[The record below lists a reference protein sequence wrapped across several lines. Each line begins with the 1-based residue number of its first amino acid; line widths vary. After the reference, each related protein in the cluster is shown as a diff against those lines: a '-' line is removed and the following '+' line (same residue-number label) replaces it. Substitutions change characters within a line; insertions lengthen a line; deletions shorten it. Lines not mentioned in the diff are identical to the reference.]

1 MKKCLKYFVPCI
13 LLILIITNAFIII
26 SGLKLSDEIYR
37 FEFQTKNIKKQNSE
51 LEKKLYDASSLQY
64 AASQAAQLGYTK
76 NAPAYSLTVLK
87 RARNR

>member
-37 FEFQTKNIKKQNSE
+37 FEFQTKNIKKQNR
-51 LEKKLYDASSLQY
+51 K
-64 AASQAAQLGYTK
+64 
-76 NAPAYSLTVLK
+76 
-87 RARNR
+87 